1 MYAERRCS
9 SDNMSARSS
18 DSDGSNVSGLSRAS
32 SASRLS
38 STSYMSIQSERPR
51 GRLRSVFVGPG
62 SNALFVQSFISSLS
76 IFLASLHANCCL
88 CFICMPTAACCSLL
102 HVQSQLSSHTYTHTH
117 VTMHTMN
124 LGNGFANTFAELR
137 SKSLEE
143 EKKDRRISWG
153 VNGEEERRRAT
164 GKRRFSEELKRRRH
178 TVAGDARDSR

>member
-1 MYAERRCS
+1 
-9 SDNMSARSS
+9 MSARSS
-18 DSDGSNVSGLSRAS
+18 DSDRSDVSALSRAS

-51 GRLRSVFVGPG
+51 GRLRSVFVGLG
-62 SNALFVQSFISSLS
+62 LNALFIQSFNYSLF
-76 IFLASLHANCCL
+76 IFIATLHANCCL
-88 CFICMPTAACCSLL
+88 CFIFACQPL
-102 HVQSQLSSHTYTHTH
+102 HVAVFCMFNLNCHYTHTH
-117 VTMHTMN
+117 VTMHIMN
-124 LGNGFANTFAELR
+124 LELR

-153 VNGEEERRRAT
+153 VNGEEERRRAA